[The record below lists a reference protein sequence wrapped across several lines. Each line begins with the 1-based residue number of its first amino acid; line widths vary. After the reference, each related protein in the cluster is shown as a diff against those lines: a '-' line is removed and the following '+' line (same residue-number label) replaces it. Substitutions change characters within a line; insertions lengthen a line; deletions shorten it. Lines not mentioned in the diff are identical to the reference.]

1 MEKMIKKK
9 MTLKFLNRLFRFIS
23 ITIMI
28 SSHHLYICIFPLGI
42 TMQSLNCAKSI
53 KPKITVSFSDFVISS
68 VISGTILFF
77 QGMNELI

>member
-28 SSHHLYICIFPLGI
+28 SSHHLYI
-42 TMQSLNCAKSI
+42 
-53 KPKITVSFSDFVISS
+53 SS
-68 VISGTILFF
+68 WYYYAVVKLC
-77 QGMNELI
+77 